1 MNEKTEVK
9 KPVKILKKIEPTVE
23 GKAPAV
29 QVPVEAAKSVS
40 ASVKPTE
47 AQAKAGLGKDVTVP
61 EKTDNRSQASQ
72 RGQRGQGGFGVQ
84 HGQGGQGGQ
93 AGRSGYVRQRFR
105 GRGRGDRDRR
115 ENDAYE
121 HSVILLRRT
130 TKVMEGGKRMRF
142 SAMVAIGDKKGKV
155 GLGLGKAADPR
166 SAIEKARRD
175 AKKNLVRV
183 HMINGT
189 VPHEMEHSYKGAK
202 IFIRPAR
209 EGTGLIAGSAVRTVL
224 ELAGI
229 RNAAAKIYGSN
240 NKINNAYCTVDMLTK
255 FKSRRDLAL
264 QHGESLEKPSARAPK
279 AAKSVDKTVVKP
291 TQKKLA

>member
-1 MNEKTEVK
+1 MNEKVDNT
-9 KPVKILKKIEPTVE
+9 KPVKIIKKVEPV
-23 GKAPAV
+23 V
-29 QVPVEAAKSVS
+29 
-40 ASVKPTE
+40 
-47 AQAKAGLGKDVTVP
+47 GLGKDVVVP
-61 EKTDNRSQASQ
+61 LKTDHRDAPTKPGSRPGN
-72 RGQRGQGGFGVQ
+72 QGEPG
-84 HGQGGQGGQ
+84 
-93 AGRSGYVRQRFR
+93 GRSGYVKQRFR
-105 GRGRGDRDRR
+105 GRGREYERR

-142 SAMVAIGDKKGKV
+142 SVMVAIGDKKGKV
-155 GLGLGKAADPR
+155 GLGIGKAADPR

-183 HMINGT
+183 HMVNGT

-209 EGTGLIAGSAVRTVL
+209 EGIGLIAGSAVRTVL
-224 ELAGI
+224 QLAGI

-255 FKSRRDLAL
+255 FKSKRDLAL
-264 QHGESLEKPSARAPK
+264 QHGESIEKPSTRSPK
-279 AAKSVDKTVVKP
+279 VVTRGDKI
-291 TQKKLA
+291 